1 MLVLNEKDS
10 KSIDQIAIK
19 NAFTS
24 SMLMERAAG
33 EIKSEIL
40 KMEKIKNIMIVCG
53 PGNNGGDGF
62 ALARLLDSHIYN
74 IYLFCPVAYDEM
86 SKDEKEQVDMLPRDY
101 IIHHE
106 LIDADFKDMDI
117 IVDALFGSGLNKEI
131 SGVYETWI
139 DLINKANAYV
149 ISVDIASG
157 IDVNSGQVLGCAVKA
172 NITISF
178 HSYKIGQLLY
188 PGKEYS
194 GEIIVRSLG
203 ISNTDFHPSSLV
215 YLMDEALA
223 RTLLPIRI
231 AHSHK
236 GSYGKVIGVGGS
248 NTMRGALLLA
258 GDGCLHVGVGILSLA
273 SPASLQSNSLS
284 LRSAMSVGLDDVLGE
299 FCGNAPKQLEEE
311 LSKYDVCFIGNGL
324 GRSDTC
330 KAMVKMVLNQSKNC
344 VIDGDALYELASLLP
359 FLNKSKG
366 NIILTPHLKEFS
378 RLIHQDISTIEKDL
392 IKYGTSFIKD
402 YPNVTL
408 VLKGDTTIIFDASN
422 IYLCT
427 LGNHALSKGGSGDI
441 LCGMIAGLLA
451 QHLKPIEAASLAV
464 YLHGLSADLLI
475 KNHSAYT
482 IQMDDIINGLDAAFL
497 KIESR
502 MK

>member
-10 KSIDQIAIK
+10 KSIDQSAVK

-62 ALARLLDSHIYN
+62 ALARLLDSHFYN
-74 IYLFCPVAYDEM
+74 ICLFCPVVDNEM

-101 IIHHE
+101 IVHHE

-117 IVDALFGSGLNKEI
+117 IVDALFGIGLNKEI
-131 SGVYETWI
+131 SGVYATWI
-139 DLINKANAYV
+139 DLINKTNAYV

-157 IDVNSGQVLGCAVKA
+157 IDVNSGQILGCAVKA
-172 NITISF
+172 NKTITF

-203 ISNTDFHPSSLV
+203 ISNTDFRPSTLV
-215 YLMDEALA
+215 YLMDESIAC
-223 RTLLPIRI
+223 TLLPKRI

-284 LRSAMSVGLDDVLGE
+284 LRSAMSVG
-299 FCGNAPKQLEEE
+299 
-311 LSKYDVCFIGNGL
+311 
-324 GRSDTC
+324 
-330 KAMVKMVLNQSKNC
+330 
-344 VIDGDALYELASLLP
+344 
-359 FLNKSKG
+359 
-366 NIILTPHLKEFS
+366 
-378 RLIHQDISTIEKDL
+378 
-392 IKYGTSFIKD
+392 
-402 YPNVTL
+402 
-408 VLKGDTTIIFDASN
+408 
-422 IYLCT
+422 
-427 LGNHALSKGGSGDI
+427 
-441 LCGMIAGLLA
+441 
-451 QHLKPIEAASLAV
+451 
-464 YLHGLSADLLI
+464 
-475 KNHSAYT
+475 
-482 IQMDDIINGLDAAFL
+482 
-497 KIESR
+497 
-502 MK
+502 